1 MLFGKLPAHG
11 DFVCRGM
18 AASEQAEFDAAL
30 SRSVHAA
37 QQRFGEGYRDGF
49 LAAPPWRCVIAV
61 DQAYLGGALAPSMD
75 RAERLFPVFLA
86 RRSASREEAAQDAV
100 ACEDLL
106 FRAIAEQWQVDQL
119 WQEAEALQPA
129 GNPDADADADAGQP
143 PAEGWWL
150 DGGETLDPPTPRLP
164 GTIPSGLIE
173 EMIAVTGQL
182 A

>member
-1 MLFGKLPAHG
+1 MSAVVIFGKLPAHG

-18 AASEQAEFDAAL
+18 AADQQAEFDAAL

-49 LAAPPWRCVIAV
+49 LAAPPWRCVIA
-61 DQAYLGGALAPSMD
+61 ANGSYLGGALAPSMD
-75 RAERLFPVFLA
+75 RAERLFPIFLA
-86 RRSASREEAAQDAV
+86 RQSASRGEAAKGAR

-106 FRAIAEQWQVDQL
+106 FRAIPEGWAVDQL
-119 WQEAEALQPA
+119 LTEAEALQGA
-129 GNPDADADADAGQP
+129 SDPDAEP
-143 PAEGWWL
+143 EEGWWL
-150 DGGETLDPPTPRLP
+150 DGGETLAPPTPHLS
-164 GTIPSGLIE
+164 GTVPASLIE